1 MKVENVVSIPVTI
14 LSYKNMKNISNNQD
28 FNGTISTVWHWN
40 PFLKIPNKWF
50 LTFCIKNSRSE
61 EIYTP
66 QVFHSVFGQLGYVVR
81 GNFRLHVLPFDLN
94 STTIKTRRIS
104 STFIPHDHIKILQ
117 DFYSLK
123 QNSFDGIFPIYLVTL
138 TIILKM
144 GYNLFG
150 FPC

>member
-28 FNGTISTVWHWN
+28 FNGIISTVWHWN

-50 LTFCIKNSRSE
+50 LTFCIKNSRNE

-94 STTIKTRRIS
+94 SPTIKTRRIS

-117 DFYSLK
+117 EDYH
-123 QNSFDGIFPIYLVTL
+123 IFPKTF
-138 TIILKM
+138 ILLSKIPLM
-144 GYNLFG
+144 EYSQFT
-150 FPC
+150 